1 MREWEVEVKKQKAVI
16 GANEFPEY
24 FGEPQPELQSA
35 RGSPL
40 QALSSFAREGE

>member
-1 MREWEVEVKKQKAVI
+1 MKKQKAVI